1 MFDTRNRKKLGKI
14 QARYDTQYHRVINN
28 QPSRLPS
35 TAGARIKK
43 SCSKIN

>member
-28 QPSRLPS
+28 QEQTILIIFCVKQRVCV
-35 TAGARIKK
+35 K
-43 SCSKIN
+43 C